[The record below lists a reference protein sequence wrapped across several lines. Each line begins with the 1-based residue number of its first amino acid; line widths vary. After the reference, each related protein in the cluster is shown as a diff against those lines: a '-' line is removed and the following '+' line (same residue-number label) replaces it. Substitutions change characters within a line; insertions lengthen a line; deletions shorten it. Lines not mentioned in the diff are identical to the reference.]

1 MAVYILRRL
10 ISAIPVLLG
19 VSFLVFAVGKIT
31 PGDPAR
37 IILGV
42 RATPENIA
50 EMRKQLNLDDPL
62 VIQYGKYILNVIQG
76 DFGRSYKGQ
85 TPVFEEIVMRIP
97 PSFELG
103 AAAFLFAVIVG
114 IPAGIAAARNH
125 NKLTDNSIMMVALTW
140 LSLPSFWV
148 AIVVIIVFGVQLKW
162 IPITGGEG
170 LSDLIAPAFCLGIGP
185 AAVLARLTRASSL
198 EVFREDYVRTAYAK
212 GLSDQMVQ
220 MRHILRNALIPVVT
234 FLGFL
239 FADLIGGAVFIES
252 VFARPG
258 LGRFAINAI
267 NGRDMPQIQ
276 GIVLMGATL
285 YVLMNLLVD
294 ILYGI
299 IDPRIGY
306 S

>member
-1 MAVYILRRL
+1 
-10 ISAIPVLLG
+10 
-19 VSFLVFAVGKIT
+19 
-31 PGDPAR
+31 
-37 IILGV
+37 
-42 RATPENIA
+42 
-50 EMRKQLNLDDPL
+50 
-62 VIQYGKYILNVIQG
+62 
-76 DFGRSYKGQ
+76 
-85 TPVFEEIVMRIP
+85 
-97 PSFELG
+97 
-103 AAAFLFAVIVG
+103 
-114 IPAGIAAARNH
+114 
-125 NKLTDNSIMMVALTW
+125 
-140 LSLPSFWV
+140 FWV

-267 NGRDMPQIQ
+267 NGRDTPQIQ

-285 YVLMNLLVD
+285 YVLMNLL
-294 ILYGI
+294 
-299 IDPRIGY
+299 
-306 S
+306 